1 MSKIEILAPVGSE
14 EMLRAAV
21 FSGAD
26 AVYLGFSGFN
36 ARTGAGNF
44 DADSLK
50 EAVRF
55 CHARGV
61 KVHVALNTTV
71 YGGELAA
78 LAAAVKAVAESGAD
92 AVICQDL
99 AVAQLIGRIAPDLPR
114 HGSTQMSVH
123 TLQGALELKELGF
136 TRVVLAREL
145 SLPEVEHIT
154 KHCGIETECFVHGA
168 LCMCV
173 SGQCYMSA
181 FLGGRSGNRGA
192 CAQPCRLPY
201 GVNGPC
207 RGGHPLS
214 LKDANLSA
222 YLQELDDMGVAC
234 LKLEGRMKRP
244 EYVAVITGIY
254 RRLLDEKRAPTQ
266 EESRQLEAAFSR
278 SGFTDGYYR
287 GRTGP
292 EMFGTRPENAPEPK
306 ELFARAKAAYEKE
319 DRRRIP
325 VTMFCTLRA
334 GVPAQLTASA
344 KGHTVRAEGPVP
356 EAARN
361 RALTAEDLRIRLEK
375 TGGTVFEPKETQVEL
390 ADGLML
396 PASAVNA
403 MRRQVLEELEM
414 ALTQPTQRRTG
425 TPSPLPPA
433 LPGPETPQLTCSIT
447 RAEQLTEELAQC
459 GTVYVPAEL
468 LDGMDLAHWAG
479 MTQIC
484 AVLPR
489 IFRTED
495 EEPLRLLLQRHRE
508 HLSAVAIGNLG
519 HLPIADGLGLPLWGD
534 LGLNIFNSGAL
545 LFWQELGLSTAAV
558 SMELRWQQI
567 RDLRKVLP
575 CEAVVYGR
583 LPLMITENCVIR
595 NSLGCR
601 DAGRDYADRSAACR
615 CGQDNDLIDRTGARF
630 PLVGQWG
637 HRCEIENSRVL
648 FLADKPEWRQLGL
661 TRARLRFTTESPEE
675 CIRVLR
681 AYQGRS
687 DYRPQELT
695 RGLFYR
701 GVE

>member
-1 MSKIEILAPVGSE
+1 MRPELLAPAGSPE
-14 EMLRAAV
+14 ALRAAV
-21 FSGAD
+21 QNGAD
-26 AVYLGFSGFN
+26 AVYLGWGAFN
-36 ARTGAGNF
+36 ARRGAKNF
-44 DADSLK
+44 SDEEFA
-50 EAVRF
+50 
-55 CHARGV
+55 
-61 KVHVALNTTV
+61 
-71 YGGELAA
+71 AA
-78 LAAAVKAVAESGAD
+78 LAYCHERGVRVFLTLNTLVTDRELPQALETAVQAGRLGVD
-92 AVICQDL
+92 AVLVQDWGL
-99 AVAQLIGRIAPDLPR
+99 FGLLRRTLPDLPL
-114 HGSTQMSVH
+114 HASTQMSLF
-123 TLQGALELKELGF
+123 TSGGAREIAADGCE
-136 TRVVLAREL
+136 RVVIAREC
-145 SLPEVEHIT
+145 SAEDTRTICENCPVEVEV
-154 KHCGIETECFVHGA
+154 FAHGA
-168 LCMCV
+168 LCMCY
-173 SGQCYMSA
+173 SGQCEMSA
-181 FLGGRSGNRGA
+181 LIGGRSGNRGR

-201 GVNGPC
+201 GVNAPAKKAY
-207 RGGHPLS
+207 PLS
-214 LKDANLSA
+214 LKDSCLAGRLEEMGA
-222 YLQELDDMGVAC
+222 MGVSC
-234 LKLEGRMKRP
+234 VKLEGRMKRP

-292 EMFGTRPENAPEPK
+292 EMFGTRPENAPDPK

-325 VTMFCTLRA
+325 VTMSCTLRA

-414 ALTQPTQRRTG
+414 ALTQPTQRRTR

-433 LPGPETPQLTCSIT
+433 LPGPETPQLTCSVT

-468 LDGMDLAHWAG
+468 LDGMDLARWAG

-495 EEPLRLLLQRHRE
+495 EEPLWLLLQRHRE

-545 LFWQELGLSTAAV
+545 LFWQELGLSAAAV

-648 FLADKPEWRQLGL
+648 FLADKSEWRQLGL

-675 CIRVLR
+675 CVRVLR